1 MGRFFADLP
10 EALADA
16 SSSSSSSAAGDDS
29 RKKARI
35 PLCALELDRVL
46 FGAFPSY
53 ARAPLLPS
61 TDRILHAG
69 DAAGGASPLSF
80 GGFGA
85 MLRHLPRLASGVP
98 EALEAS
104 ALSAAAAR
112 ARAGAKKKRAAGAA
126 AAAAA
131 AASSKPLSKGALS
144 ALTPYSP
151 SLSTTWLF
159 AAAMRLPPGSVVV
172 AEGEQD
178 RDCDSR
184 NSSRPG
190 AFLPGNHVSQ
200 LLSANFRVLRL
211 LGPWAL
217 GPFVSERVRLLPL
230 AATMLLMGAAAP
242 LSVLRVLRQVGA
254 AALARWVFHASAL
267 AAFAVLR
274 AVAAPLRGFVS
285 AERRRRRRREGAAEV
300 GSASAPLA
308 ARASAAETTA
318 GSSSSSSGAELL
330 FVRAF
335 AARAFAALGRLVD
348 ALEYGSGHDGSG
360 SGSDG
365 SGSGSGGGSGSDGSG
380 SGSGGGSGSDGSGS
394 GSGGGSHHGV
404 RIVSA

>member
-104 ALSAAAAR
+104 ALSAA
-112 ARAGAKKKRAAGAA
+112 
-126 AAAAA
+126 
-131 AASSKPLSKGALS
+131 
-144 ALTPYSP
+144 
-151 SLSTTWLF
+151 
-159 AAAMRLPPGSVVV
+159 
-172 AEGEQD
+172 
-178 RDCDSR
+178 
-184 NSSRPG
+184 
-190 AFLPGNHVSQ
+190 
-200 LLSANFRVLRL
+200 
-211 LGPWAL
+211 
-217 GPFVSERVRLLPL
+217 
-230 AATMLLMGAAAP
+230 
-242 LSVLRVLRQVGA
+242 
-254 AALARWVFHASAL
+254 
-267 AAFAVLR
+267 
-274 AVAAPLRGFVS
+274 AAPLRGFVS